1 MYQGMNVEHNEQYL
15 YACVEIKKIIFF
27 IEKKMAFSF
36 SNIIF
41 IFILIFFKKFI
52 HNW

>member
-1 MYQGMNVEHNEQYL
+1 MNVELNEQYL
-15 YACVEIKKIIFF
+15 YACVEIKKKLYFF

-41 IFILIFFKKFI
+41 IFILIFFLKFI

>member
-1 MYQGMNVEHNEQYL
+1 MNVERNEQYL

-27 IEKKMAFSF
+27 YFKKMAFSF

-41 IFILIFFKKFI
+41 IFILIFFLKKI
-52 HNW
+52 YTY